1 MHPLPFPALTLLPP
15 CHKNGRNCS
24 LEGIFMPGPLTGVKV
39 VEVAQEIQGPYAG
52 LFLADMGAEVIKVEM
67 RDIGDLSRY
76 MLVRLIAGPEAK
88 NADFSHYFLAM
99 NRGKRSI
106 TLDLKQPE
114 GKEILCRLLD
124 TADVLLSNYRPGVLD
139 RLGFGYEELS
149 KRNPR
154 LIYAMGSSWGP
165 QGPWVQRPSRDTLA
179 QAAGGIMAKNGMPD
193 DRPLPCGALVADHSG
208 ALTLMA
214 GILAALYAR
223 EKTGKGQKVD
233 ACIYG
238 TVIALQPMEIN
249 FTSVS
254 GRETRRAGRGHQFLQ
269 GVWGAF
275 QTKDGWICL
284 AGVDDKRWPHFC
296 RVMGIEHVLS
306 DPECS
311 DNVIRN
317 FRGAKIEQLLDQ
329 VFPTKTTEE
338 WMSLLNSVDILATPV
353 QEYRDILDSEQA
365 LANGYITEMDHPQLG
380 TIRVVGTPLTL
391 SDTPLSTITPPPEL
405 GQHTEEI
412 LLEAGYSWEE
422 VARFREKEVV

>member
-1 MHPLPFPALTLLPP
+1 MV
-15 CHKNGRNCS
+15 
-24 LEGIFMPGPLTGVKV
+24 MPGPLAGVKV
-39 VEVAQEIQGPYAG
+39 VEIAQEIQGPYAG
-52 LFLADMGAEVIKVEM
+52 LFLADMGAEVIKIEM

-76 MLVRLIAGPEAK
+76 MLVKLIAGPEAK
-88 NADFSHYFLAM
+88 HADFSHYFLAM

-106 TLDLKQPE
+106 TLDLKKPE
-114 GKEILCRLLD
+114 AKEILYRLLAN
-124 TADVLLSNYRPGVLD
+124 ADVLLSNYRPGVLD

-149 KRNPR
+149 QRNPR

-165 QGPWVQRPSRDTLA
+165 KGPWVQRPSRDTLA

-208 ALTLMA
+208 AIMLMA
-214 GILAALYAR
+214 GILSALYAR

-249 FTSVS
+249 FTAVS
-254 GRETRRAGRGHQFLQ
+254 GVETRRAGRGHQFLQ

-317 FRGAKIEQLLDQ
+317 FRGAKIEQLLDE
-329 VFPTKTTEE
+329 VFPSKTTAE
-338 WMSLLNSVDILATPV
+338 WMDLLNSADILATPV
-353 QEYRDILDSEQA
+353 QEYQDILNSEQA
-365 LANGYITEMDHPQLG
+365 LANGYITEMNHPQLG
-380 TIRVVGTPLTL
+380 KVRVVGTPLTL
-391 SDTPLSTITPPPEL
+391 SETPLTTTTPPPEL
-405 GQHTEEI
+405 GQHTEDI
-412 LLEAGYSWEE
+412 LLEAGYSWEDI
-422 VARFREKEVV
+422 ATLREKEVV

>member
-1 MHPLPFPALTLLPP
+1 M
-15 CHKNGRNCS
+15 S
-24 LEGIFMPGPLTGVKV
+24 GPLAGVKV
-39 VEVAQEIQGPYAG
+39 VEIAQEIQGPYAG
-52 LFLADMGAEVIKVEM
+52 LFLTDMGADVIKIEM
-67 RDIGDLSRY
+67 RDIGDLSRF
-76 MLVRLIAGPEAK
+76 MLVKLIAGPQAK

-99 NRGKRSI
+99 NRGKRSL
-106 TLDLKQPE
+106 TLDLKKLE
-114 GKEILCRLLD
+114 AKEVLYRLLE

-139 RLGFGYEELS
+139 RLGFGYDELS

-165 QGPWVQRPSRDTLA
+165 KGPWVTRPSRDTLA

-193 DRPLPCGALVADHSG
+193 ERPLPCGTLVADHSG

-254 GRETRRAGRGHQFLQ
+254 GVETRRAGRGHQFLQ

-284 AGVDDKRWPHFC
+284 AGVDDKRWPNFC

-306 DPECS
+306 DPEYS

-317 FRGAKIEQLLDQ
+317 FRGAKIEKLLDE
-329 VFPTKTTEE
+329 VFPQKTTDE
-338 WMSLLNSVDILATPV
+338 WMKLLTSVDILATPV
-353 QEYRDILDSEQA
+353 QEYQDILNSEQA
-365 LANGYITEMDHPQLG
+365 LVNGYISEMEHPQIG
-380 TIRVVGTPLTL
+380 KVRVVGTPITL
-391 SDTPLSTITPPPEL
+391 SETPLTTTNPPPEL
-405 GQHTEEI
+405 GQHSEEI
-412 LLEAGYSWEE
+412 LLEAGFSWEDI
-422 VARFREKEVV
+422 AMLRDKEVV